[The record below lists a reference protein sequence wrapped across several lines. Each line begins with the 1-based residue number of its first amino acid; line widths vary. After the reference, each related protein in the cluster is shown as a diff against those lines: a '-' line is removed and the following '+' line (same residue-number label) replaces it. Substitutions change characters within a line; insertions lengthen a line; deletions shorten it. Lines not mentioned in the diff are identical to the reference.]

1 MPEAKKKNI
10 FEKLQMI
17 QTELNAPK
25 NRYNKFGK
33 FYYRSCEDILE
44 AIKPLL
50 KKAGVSV
57 HVEDDIE
64 EIGGKTY
71 VKAIV
76 RLVDLDNPDIQL
88 SVKAF
93 AREAES
99 KSGMDAA
106 QITGTSSSYAR
117 KYALNGLFLI
127 DDVKDPD
134 TDEYHNETEQKTTK
148 ISAKTDTKALDEFI
162 NAGQIET
169 LNMLLSKANITDAKF
184 CDVYGIAVVSEL
196 PAAKYDTAVKKLE
209 AAIKAKKEDK

>member
-17 QTELNAPK
+17 QAELNAPK

-148 ISAKTDTKALDEFI
+148 ISAKTDTKALDDFI

-184 CDVYGIAVVSEL
+184 CEVYGIAVVSEL
-196 PAAKYDTAVKKLE
+196 PSAKYDTAVKKLE

>member
-169 LNMLLSKANITDAKF
+169 LNMLLSKANITEAKF
-184 CDVYGIAVVSEL
+184 CEVYGIAVVSEL